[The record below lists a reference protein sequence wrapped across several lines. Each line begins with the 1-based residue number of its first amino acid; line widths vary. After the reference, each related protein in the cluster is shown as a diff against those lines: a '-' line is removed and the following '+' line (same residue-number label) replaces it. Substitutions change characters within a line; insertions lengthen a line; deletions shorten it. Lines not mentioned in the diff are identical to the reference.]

1 MTKSIPFANPVLSL
15 LQRPNFLNLELMA
28 FLWITPG
35 ITYTLFKATGPE
47 KFSVQDAYNSEIIC
61 PLCLLRTKPPKTIP
75 R

>member
-47 KFSVQDAYNSEIIC
+47 KFSVQDA
-61 PLCLLRTKPPKTIP
+61 
-75 R
+75 